1 MTMKNFVFD
10 IDGTLIDT
18 FQMYMPALLETLEN
32 HGYHFSDPAGIEK
45 QLYGIAAVDALHKLG
60 VPADEVDDLNREWIK
75 KAYQKVDQVKVLPG
89 IPAVLKAL
97 ASRTQTRMAIV
108 TSKTRMEYKEYFQK
122 KYEFA
127 KYFNIVVTANDTEK
141 HKPAPDPLLLAMRQ
155 LNAKPE
161 ETVYVGDMQTD
172 LSAAKMAGIKFA
184 GANYGSVFPEKLVNA
199 DFKIMEPSD
208 LLKL

>member
-1 MTMKNFVFD
+1 MTIKNFIFD

-60 VPADEVDDLNREWIK
+60 VPADDISALDREWIQ

-89 IPAVLKAL
+89 IPAVLKNL

-108 TSKTRMEYKEYFQK
+108 TSKTREEYKKYFQD
-122 KYEFA
+122 KYDFA
-127 KYFNIVVTANDTEK
+127 KYFSIAVTANDTEK

-155 LNAKPE
+155 LNAKAE
-161 ETVYVGDMQTD
+161 EVVYVGDMQTD

-199 DFKIMEPSD
+199 DFKLVTPAD
-208 LLKL
+208 LLKI